1 MNAAELYLD
10 AMGRADGTLRRA
22 LEDLSL
28 DELRAQPAGAG
39 SNPIGWLVWHISR
52 GRASL
57 ASGITGTD
65 SVWETGGWA
74 ARFGMEGEVPRF
86 VPEDVHTFDPKS
98 PETLMGFFSEAA
110 EKAYGAV
117 RGLSDEDIE
126 REVPTRPGR
135 PPAPI
140 SSRLALGL
148 FEDIQQIGQVAYL
161 RGLIR
166 EQGWF

>member
-39 SNPIGWLVWHISR
+39 SNPIGWLVWHLSR

-110 EKAYGAV
+110 EKAYDAV

-148 FEDIQQIGQVAYL
+148 FENIQQIGQVAYL

>member
-1 MNAAELYLD
+1 
-10 AMGRADGTLRRA
+10 
-22 LEDLSL
+22 
-28 DELRAQPAGAG
+28 
-39 SNPIGWLVWHISR
+39 
-52 GRASL
+52 
-57 ASGITGTD
+57 
-65 SVWETGGWA
+65 
-74 ARFGMEGEVPRF
+74 
-86 VPEDVHTFDPKS
+86 
-98 PETLMGFFSEAA
+98 MGFFSEAA

>member
-117 RGLSDEDIE
+117 RGLNDEDIE

>member
-22 LEDLSL
+22 LEDLTV
-28 DELRAQPAGAG
+28 DELRSQPAGTG
-39 SNPIGWLVWHISR
+39 SNPIGWLVWHVSR
-52 GRASL
+52 GRDSL
-57 ASGITGTD
+57 ASGITGTPR
-65 SVWETGGWA
+65 VWETGGWA
-74 ARFGMEGEVPRF
+74 GRFGMEGEGDRF
-86 VPEDVHTFDPKS
+86 EPENVHTFDPKD
-98 PETLMGFFSEAA
+98 PETLVGYFSEAT
-110 EKAYGAV
+110 EKAFGAV
-117 RGLSDEDIE
+117 RGLSDKDLE

-140 SSRLALGL
+140 SSRLALSL
-148 FEDIQQIGQVAYL
+148 FDNIQHIGQVAYL

>member
-1 MNAAELYLD
+1 MNAADLYLE

-22 LEDLSL
+22 LEDLTV
-28 DELRAQPAGAG
+28 DELRSQPAGAG
-39 SNPIGWLVWHISR
+39 SNPIGWLVWHLSR

-74 ARFGMEGEVPRF
+74 ARFGMEGEVARF

-98 PETLMGFFSEAA
+98 PKTLLGFFSEAT
-110 EKAYGAV
+110 EKAYDAV
-117 RGLSDEDIE
+117 RALSDKDLE

-140 SSRLALGL
+140 SSRLALSL
-148 FEDIQQIGQVAYL
+148 FDNIQHIGQIAYL

>member
-140 SSRLALGL
+140 SSRLVLGL

>member
-22 LEDLSL
+22 LEDLTL
-28 DELRAQPAGAG
+28 DELRSQPAGAG
-39 SNPIGWLVWHISR
+39 SNPIGWLVWHLSR

-74 ARFGMEGEVPRF
+74 ARFGMEGEVARF

-98 PETLMGFFSEAA
+98 PETLLGFFSEAT
-110 EKAYGAV
+110 EKAYDAV
-117 RGLSDEDIE
+117 RGLSDEDLE

-140 SSRLALGL
+140 ASRLAVSL
-148 FEDIQQIGQVAYL
+148 FDNIQHIGQVAYL

>member
-22 LEDLSL
+22 LEDLTV
-28 DELRAQPAGAG
+28 DDLRSQPAGPG
-39 SNPIGWLVWHISR
+39 SNPIGWLVWHVSR
-52 GRASL
+52 GRDGL
-57 ASGITGTD
+57 ASGITGTERI
-65 SVWETGGWA
+65 WETEGWA
-74 ARFGMEGEVPRF
+74 ARFGMDGEVPHF
-86 VPEDVHTFDPKS
+86 EPDNVHTFDPKD
-98 PETLMGFFSEAA
+98 PETLVGYFSAAA
-110 EKAYGAV
+110 ERAFDAV
-117 RGLSDEDIE
+117 RGLSDEDLA

-140 SSRLALGL
+140 ASRLALSL
-148 FEDIQQIGQVAYL
+148 FDNIQHIGQVAYL

>member
-1 MNAAELYLD
+1 MNAAELYID

-22 LEDLSL
+22 LEGLTL
-28 DELRAQPAGAG
+28 DEIRSQPAGAG
-39 SNPIGWLVWHISR
+39 SNPIGWLVWHLSR
-52 GRASL
+52 GRASI
-57 ASGITGTD
+57 AAGITGTD

-86 VPEDVHTFDPKS
+86 EPGNVHTFDPKS
-98 PETLMGFFSEAA
+98 PETLVGFFSEAT
-110 EKAYGAV
+110 EKVYDAV
-117 RGLSDEDIE
+117 HGLSDEDLE

-140 SSRLALGL
+140 SSRLALSL
-148 FEDIQQIGQVAYL
+148 FDNIQHIGQVAYL

>member
-1 MNAAELYLD
+1 MNAAELYID
-10 AMGRADGTLRRA
+10 AMGRADGTLRKA
-22 LEDLSL
+22 LDGLSL
-28 DELRAQPAGAG
+28 EEIRSQPAGAG
-39 SNPIGWLVWHISR
+39 SNPIGWLVWHLSR
-52 GRASL
+52 GRASI
-57 ASGITGTD
+57 AAGITGTD

>member
-28 DELRAQPAGAG
+28 DELRAQPAGAR

-74 ARFGMEGEVPRF
+74 ARFGMESEAPRF
-86 VPEDVHTFDPKS
+86 EPDNVHTFDPKDL
-98 PETLMGFFSEAA
+98 ETLVGFFSEATERA
-110 EKAYGAV
+110 FDAV
-117 RGLSDEDIE
+117 RGLRDEDME

-140 SSRLALGL
+140 SSRLALSL
-148 FEDIQQIGQVAYL
+148 FDNIQHIGQVAYL
-161 RGLIR
+161 RGVIR

>member
-86 VPEDVHTFDPKS
+86 VPEGCAH
-98 PETLMGFFSEAA
+98 LRSE
-110 EKAYGAV
+110 E
-117 RGLSDEDIE
+117 
-126 REVPTRPGR
+126 P
-135 PPAPI
+135 
-140 SSRLALGL
+140 
-148 FEDIQQIGQVAYL
+148 
-161 RGLIR
+161 
-166 EQGWF
+166 

>member
-22 LEDLSL
+22 LENLTL
-28 DELRAQPAGAG
+28 DELRAQPAGPG
-39 SNPIGWLVWHISR
+39 SNPIGWLVWHVSR
-52 GRASL
+52 GRDSL

-110 EKAYGAV
+110 EKIYDAV

-140 SSRLALGL
+140 SSRLAVGL
-148 FEDIQQIGQVAYL
+148 FENIQQIGQVAYL

>member
-1 MNAAELYLD
+1 MNAAQLYLD
-10 AMGRADGTLRRA
+10 AMGRADVTLRRA

>member
-10 AMGRADGTLRRA
+10 AMGRADATLRRA

-74 ARFGMEGEVPRF
+74 ARFAMEGEVPRF

-117 RGLSDEDIE
+117 RGLSDKDLE
-126 REVPTRPGR
+126 REMPTRPGR